1 MLHNS
6 FQPMFASDLLSLSLR
21 ALAAHRLRSFLTL
34 LGIAVGIAAVIL
46 LTSIG
51 EGVHRFV
58 LAEFTQFGTNVIEIA
73 PGKTRASGGPGGLQ
87 TTVRLLTLDDARAL
101 ARVPGV
107 VAATPIVWG
116 NSEVNANGRLRR
128 TTVQG
133 VGAAMREIVKMQVQ
147 SGGFLPDEPFE
158 HARPLAVLGPKL
170 KQELFGSESALGQRL
185 RIGGLQFR
193 IVGVMAPKG
202 QFLGMDLDDTV
213 FIPTAR
219 ALELYNREGL
229 MRINLTYREGLRT
242 ADVVANVTAVL
253 AARHGREDF
262 SLTTQED
269 MLRTLSKILNVL
281 TMAVGALGGI
291 SLLVGGVG
299 IVTIMTIAVTER
311 TNEIGLLK
319 ALGARE
325 RTILG
330 IFLGEAVALSA
341 VGGLLGLALGIGV
354 AQLLHLAV
362 PALPVQ
368 TPLSFVVLAE
378 AVAVVIGLA
387 AGVLPARNAA
397 RLDPVE
403 ALRAE

>member
-1 MLHNS
+1 MRT
-6 FQPMFASDLLSLSLR
+6 ADLFTLSTRSLT
-21 ALAAHRLRSFLTL
+21 AHRLRSFLTL

-58 LAEFTQFGTNVIEIA
+58 LNEFTQFGTNVIEIA
-73 PGKTRASGGPGGLQ
+73 PGKTKASGGPGGLQ
-87 TTVRLLTLDDARAL
+87 TTVRLLTLEDAEAL
-101 ARVPGV
+101 ARIPGITAV
-107 VAATPIVWG
+107 TPNVWG
-116 NSEVNANGRLRR
+116 NSEVAANGRLRR
-128 TTVQG
+128 TTIQG
-133 VGAAMREIVKMQVQ
+133 VGPGSLDTLKMKMQ
-147 SGGFLPDEPFE
+147 SGSFLPDESLE
-158 HARPLAVLGPKL
+158 HARPFAVLGQTL
-170 KQELFGSESALGQRL
+170 KKELFGTENALGQRL
-185 RIGGLQFR
+185 RVGGMQFR
-193 IVGVMAPKG
+193 IVGVVAPKG
-202 QFLGMDLDDTV
+202 QFLGMDLDDTM

-229 MRINLTYREGLRT
+229 MRIHLTYREGLM
-242 ADVVANVTAVL
+242 AGEVAAAVKSVVAG
-253 AARHGREDF
+253 RHGREDF
-262 SLTTQED
+262 TLTTQED

-325 RTILG
+325 HTILG
-330 IFLGEAVALSA
+330 IFLSEAVALSA
-341 VGGLLGLALGIGV
+341 LGGMVGLVLGIGI
-354 AQLLHLAV
+354 AQFAHLV
-362 PALPVQ
+362 FPALPVE
-368 TPLSFVVLAE
+368 TPLSFVILAE
-378 AVAVVIGLA
+378 AVAVAIGLL
-387 AGVLPARNAA
+387 AGVLPARRAA